1 MRKAMGIERYI
12 TIKHRNARSV
22 RPFLSWRILT
32 QLGRLS
38 SPSLLTIL
46 VSFPTPS
53 DTRGAERHAIRVIGV
68 VVVRVAVVV
77 HIAEVRAV
85 GSKRGTEPPVLRT

>member
-1 MRKAMGIERYI
+1 MRKAIGIKRNI
-12 TIKHRNARSV
+12 TIKLRNARSV
-22 RPFLSWRILT
+22 RPFLSWHIFT
-32 QLGRLS
+32 EFGRLS

-53 DTRGAERHAIRVIGV
+53 DMRGAERHAIRVAGV